1 MSMRVTQNSVTS
13 LMLAG
18 LQANQARLG
27 TLQQQ
32 LSSGRQ
38 ITKPSDDPVGTD
50 QAMQFRTQLSRNDQ
64 YTRNGQDGLS
74 WLGTAD
80 NALHG
85 GVTILQR
92 LQTLVTQGASTGSGG
107 PTSRAAL
114 SSEVSSL
121 KQEMLG
127 VANTSYLGRPIFGG
141 TTSNT
146 AAYTQDGSGIV
157 SYQGDS
163 GTVLRSVGD
172 ATKVQVN
179 VDNTAAFGAP
189 GTDVFAMFDQITNDL
204 QSNPNNLTNDLS
216 LISTA
221 LDRMTNAQATEGSAY
236 NRVTSMMTASTSQTL
251 TLTGRLSDVEDVD
264 SAKAAT
270 EMAMQQ
276 ASYQAALS
284 SMSNI
289 LQLSLTQFLK

>member
-1 MSMRVTQNSVTS
+1 MSMRVTQNAVTS

-27 TLQQQ
+27 TLEQQ
-32 LSSGRQ
+32 LSSGRR

-50 QAMQFRTQLSRNDQ
+50 QAMQFRTQLTRNDQ

-80 NALHG
+80 NALQG
-85 GVTILQR
+85 GVTVLQR

-114 SSEVSSL
+114 ASEVSSL
-121 KQEMLG
+121 KQEMLS

-146 AAYTQDGSGIV
+146 AAYTQDASGV
-157 SYQGDS
+157 VTYQGDS
-163 GTVLRSVGD
+163 GAVLRTVG
-172 ATKVQVN
+172 AGTQVQVN
-179 VDNTAAFGAP
+179 VDSTTAFGAP
-189 GTDVFAMFDQITNDL
+189 GNDVFSLFDQITNDL
-204 QSNPNNLTNDLS
+204 QGNPSNLTNDLAKV
-216 LISTA
+216 STA
-221 LDRMTNAQATEGSAY
+221 LDRMTNAQASEGAAY
-236 NRVTSMMTASTSQTL
+236 NRITAMVTASTNQSA

-264 SAKAAT
+264 TAKAAT

-284 SMSNI
+284 SMSNV